1 MANRRSRFWFKIAQ
15 RRRLVQILSTLAIN
29 SYVTQ
34 WTTKGFPCPAFNCY
48 ACPAASFAC
57 PIGTIQHFI
66 TRGKVPLYVLG
77 VVGLFG
83 AVIGRASC
91 GWFCPFGLI
100 QDLLYKIP
108 VPKWR
113 LRNRFNWSR
122 YVFLAILVVVIP
134 FITHETWF
142 CKLCPAG
149 MLEGGIPMVL
159 LEPGLQPLIGT
170 LYWAK
175 LGILVT
181 FLGWM
186 SVTRRP
192 FCRWV
197 CPLGAL
203 WSPFNPVSSLR
214 LSVDEERCIE
224 CDRCREV
231 CPVDIR
237 VYDSPH
243 SAACIRCLACVDEC
257 PAECITVQALNWTL
271 ESDRSAA

>member
-1 MANRRSRFWFKIAQ
+1 MSERKTIGQ
-15 RRRLVQILSTLAIN
+15 RLARQRGRVQGLSALLLN

-34 WTTKGFPCPAFNCY
+34 QITKGLPCPALNCY

-57 PIGTIQHFI
+57 PIGSLQHFI
-66 TRGKVPLYVLG
+66 GRKKVPLYVLG
-77 VVGLFG
+77 VVGLIG
-83 AVIGRASC
+83 ALIGRASC

-113 LRNRFNWSR
+113 LPNRFNWSR
-122 YVFLAILVVVIP
+122 YVFLALLVVVVP

-231 CPVDIR
+231 CPVDVR
-237 VYDSPH
+237 VYESPH

-257 PAECITVQALNWTL
+257 PTECITVQALNWTV